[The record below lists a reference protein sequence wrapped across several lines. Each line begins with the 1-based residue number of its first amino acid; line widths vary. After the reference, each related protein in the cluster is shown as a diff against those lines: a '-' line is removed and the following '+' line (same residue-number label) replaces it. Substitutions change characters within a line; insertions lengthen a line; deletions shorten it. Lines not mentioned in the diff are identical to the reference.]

1 MRPPVQRHGGF
12 ANPVF
17 FGDVS
22 QANQNQNTGMQL
34 FAGFQSKVLPRT
46 SSKDLTDGDNV
57 EQTIALDPVEGNK
70 ETLTSAVKTMVQPAE
85 SAKSKGKWC
94 FRCRS
99 KGHVS
104 AECSTILFCA
114 ICEGGGT
121 MLQRPAQLKRKLSV
135 TEPPK

>member
-1 MRPPVQRHGGF
+1 MVLLEGGLDRMS
-12 ANPVF
+12 ANNKNRLVDHLYSAMVDLQTQYF

-34 FAGFQSKVLPRT
+34 FAGFQSKVLSRT

-94 FRCRS
+94 FRCRY
-99 KGHVS
+99 
-104 AECSTILFCA
+104 I
-114 ICEGGGT
+114 EGPCISRV
-121 MLQRPAQLKRKLSV
+121 LHNFVLCYL
-135 TEPPK
+135 